1 MVNDKELAT
10 FIEDIKKHTTQV
22 NTVQRELSRVVSE
35 YNGMIDALRKSLK
48 SGNPLEAAQLEEI
61 ISITEKSD
69 NATQLLNTS
78 SDVVFLKIKNLEKK
92 L

>member
-1 MVNDKELAT
+1 MVNDKELAA

-48 SGNPLEAAQLEEI
+48 NGNPLEAIQLEEI